1 MAEPETVALNLTCA
15 ECGRSPHADEMWRI
29 LFADIAEAVSYCPEW
44 ASGSSHMTN
53 GLGFGSRASAST
65 VANLQ

>member
-1 MAEPETVALNLTCA
+1 
-15 ECGRSPHADEMWRI
+15 MWRI

-44 ASGSSHMTN
+44 ASGSSTMTN